1 MRVFLTTLTHPAE
14 QSASRGAD
22 SPPAT
27 EETVAAHVRRAM
39 LTRVRTPITRVLD
52 GTIAL
57 LQKLRTK
64 AGGAPV
70 VADEPDRPDARR
82 DRMRER
88 DEPAEA
94 VVAPK
99 PKRRLRAVLIYLTF
113 VLAGAMAGSAL
124 AYHLFQKQLGALLEE
139 SQRLDQALAEKS
151 RPSAEILKAFEA
163 EQARRVAADKKLAAA
178 FADYAASTADS
189 YSLLES
195 LVSQQ
200 VAEAQRLE
208 ASLAE
213 NAASHAATQKML
225 DETEAGRIEA
235 EEKLAA
241 TLVEHV
247 GPASTQRMPAAAPS
261 PQRVEPLAPGVPLD
275 TATSR
280 RDSSPPK
287 SGNCTLDTRNVDALE
302 DCVSAYNR

>member
-1 MRVFLTTLTHPAE
+1 LTTLTHPDAH
-14 QSASRGAD
+14 SASRGTD
-22 SPPAT
+22 SAPAA
-27 EETVAAHVRRAM
+27 EETVAAHAKRAL
-39 LTRVRTPITRVLD
+39 LTRVRGRITRVLD
-52 GTIAL
+52 AGIAL

-64 AGGAPV
+64 AGGPPME
-70 VADEPDRPDARR
+70 ADESDRPGARR

-88 DEPAEA
+88 DEPAAAEA
-94 VVAPK
+94 APK
-99 PKRRLRAVLIYLTF
+99 PNRRLRAFLIYLSF
-113 VLAGAMAGSAL
+113 VLVGCIAGSAL
-124 AYHLFQKQLGALLEE
+124 AYHLFQKQLGALLAE

-151 RPSAEILKAFEA
+151 RPSADILKAFET
-163 EQARRVAADKKLAAA
+163 EQARRIEAEKKLAAA
-178 FADYAASTADS
+178 FADYTESTAES

-213 NAASHAATQKML
+213 NAESHAATRKTL
-225 DETEAGRIEA
+225 DEAEAGRIEA

-241 TLVEHV
+241 TLAEHV
-247 GPASTQRMPAAAPS
+247 GPASTQRAVTAADTRGNT
-261 PQRVEPLAPGVPLD
+261 QRVEPLAPGAPLD
-275 TATSR
+275 TPASR

-287 SGNCTLDTRNVDALE
+287 SGNCTLDTRNVEALK

>member
-1 MRVFLTTLTHPAE
+1 M
-14 QSASRGAD
+14 
-22 SPPAT
+22 
-27 EETVAAHVRRAM
+27 AAHAKRAL
-39 LTRVRTPITRVLD
+39 LTRVRTRITGVLD
-52 GTIAL
+52 SGIAL

-70 VADEPDRPDARR
+70 VAEEPDRPGARR

-88 DEPAEA
+88 DEPVETEA
-94 VVAPK
+94 APK
-99 PKRRLRAVLIYLTF
+99 PKRRLRAVLIYLSF
-113 VLAGAMAGSAL
+113 VLVGGMAGSAL
-124 AYHLFQKQLGALLEE
+124 AYHLFQKQLDVLLEE

-151 RPSAEILKAFEA
+151 RPSAEILKAFET
-163 EQARRVAADKKLAAA
+163 EQARRVEAEKKLAAA
-178 FADYAASTADS
+178 FSEYAESSAES

-213 NAASHAATQKML
+213 NAASHAATRKTL
-225 DETEAGRIEA
+225 DEAEAGRIEA

-241 TLVEHV
+241 TLAEHV
-247 GPASTQRMPAAAPS
+247 GPASTHRPAADSQRSAS
-261 PQRVEPLAPGVPLD
+261 RVEPLAPGAPLD
-275 TATSR
+275 TPVSR
-280 RDSSPPK
+280 RDNSPPK
-287 SGNCTLDTRNVDALE
+287 SGNCTLDTRNVDALK